1 MNHLD
6 ELDATILRLL
16 QTNAHYTNKEI
27 AARLGMTITPVYE
40 RIKRLENQGYI
51 KQYITLLDK
60 EKIGKTLTSFC
71 SVSLRHHT
79 KENVEQFEQE
89 IQQFHEVQECYHIA
103 GASDFL
109 LKVTVKNMAE
119 YHDFVRNKLSTIENI
134 GNLNSSFV
142 LSEIKYTLAYDI

>member
-1 MNHLD
+1 ME
-6 ELDATILRLL
+6 ELDDLDVTILRLL
-16 QTNAHYTNKEI
+16 QENAHYTNKEI

-51 KQYITLLDK
+51 KKYITLLDK

-79 KENVEQFEQE
+79 KDNVEQFEKE
-89 IQQFHEVQECYHIA
+89 IQQFNEVQECYHVA
-103 GASDFL
+103 GATDFL
-109 LKVTVKNMAE
+109 LKVTVKNMSE

-142 LSEIKYTLAYDI
+142 LNEIKYTLAYDI

>member
-1 MNHLD
+1 MENLD
-6 ELDATILRLL
+6 KLDVDILRLL
-16 QTNAHYTNKEI
+16 QANAHYTNKEI
-27 AARLGMTITPVYE
+27 AARLKLTITPVFE
-40 RIKRLENQGYI
+40 RIRRLENQGYI
-51 KQYITLLDK
+51 KQYVALLDK
-60 EKIGKTLTSFC
+60 QKIGKALTAFC

-79 KENVEQFEQE
+79 KENVEQFERE
-89 IQQFHEVQECYHIA
+89 IQQFSEVQECYHVA

-109 LKVTVKNMAE
+109 LKVSVKNMAE